1 MRRGLCVALICG
13 FAGHFLVA
21 AASAQSV
28 EQFYKGRRLSLLVA
42 SAAGGGYDAYARLVT
57 RYLGRFVPGNPTFI
71 VQNMPGAGGAIAAN
85 YLYNVAAKDGSVLGE
100 AQREVLVAP
109 LLESRNIE
117 NHYDARKFNW
127 LGSLNSETGLIVA
140 WHTTPHKTF
149 EDLLKSPL
157 LVGSTG
163 PSEDFLPIF
172 LNKALGTK
180 LKLVLGYRGSTDVY
194 LAMERGEVEGRVSNG
209 WSGDK
214 GILAP
219 WLRDGKVRFLVA
231 LALQKSRVLPDLPL
245 ITDFAHTA
253 TERQVLE
260 LLLVSSLWGRPFAL
274 PPGVPNDRVAALR
287 KAFTDMTNDPDFLA
301 EAARLDIDI
310 EIMDFNKIDEV
321 LAHAYQS
328 PPDVIE
334 AARQAIGGN

>member
-1 MRRGLCVALICG
+1 MRRGICVVLLCVW
-13 FAGHFLVA
+13 AGFLVS
-21 AASAQSV
+21 AASAQTV
-28 EQFYKGRRLSLLVA
+28 EQFYKGKRISFLVA

-57 RYLGRFVPGNPTFI
+57 RYIGRFIPGNPSFI

-85 YLYNVAAKDGSVLGE
+85 YLYNVAAKDGSVIGE
-100 AQREVLVAP
+100 LQREVLVAP

-127 LGSLNSETGLIVA
+127 LGSLNSETGLIVV

-149 EDLLKSPL
+149 EDLITHPL

-172 LNKALGTK
+172 LNKALNTK
-180 LKLVLGYRGSTDVY
+180 LKMVLGYRGSTDVY

-214 GILAP
+214 GTLAP

-245 ITDFAHTA
+245 ITDFAHTT

-260 LLLVSSLWGRPFAL
+260 LLLASSLWGRPLAL
-274 PPGVPNDRVAALR
+274 PPEVPNDRVAALR
-287 KAFTDMTNDPDFLA
+287 KAFIDMTNDPEFLA
-301 EAARLDIDI
+301 EAAKLDVDI
-310 EIMDFNKIDEV
+310 EIMDANKIDQV

-328 PPDVIE
+328 PPDV
-334 AARQAIGGN
+334 